1 MTNDEFSTVNMTNY
15 LPFMELYRFVQARR
29 AELGLRALKSHQS
42 MGSRLHQVRSIEGA
56 RGKLYSTADALRTY
70 CTMRPR
76 RLPWNRY
83 GTEEEI
89 ASRKFMPLLTAVAA
103 YRCHICRF
111 DNAIHRL
118 NLLAWRHPVTGERWV
133 HIEQAAYVAQWRS
146 ITLLRRHLTPAQL
159 EHITSTR
166 PVRTTYTGDG
176 YKQTCYFV
184 PEYSHLGSRTT
195 RYTKEDI

>member
-1 MTNDEFSTVNMTNY
+1 MSDIY
-15 LPFMELYRFVQARR
+15 LPYTEIFRRVQERR
-29 AELGLRALKSHQS
+29 EELGMRPLRSICSLAA
-42 MGSRLHQVRSIEGA
+42 RLHKLRHKGDCLH
-56 RGKLYSTADALRTY
+56 RLYSLADALRTY

-76 RLPWNRY
+76 RQPWNRY
-83 GTEEEI
+83 GTEAEI
-89 ASRKFMPLLTAVAA
+89 ASRKFMPLRTAVAA
-103 YRCHICRF
+103 YRCHISRF
-111 DNAIHRL
+111 DSAIHRL

-176 YKQTCYFV
+176 YTQTCYFV

-195 RYTKEDI
+195 RYKQDRRA